1 MLELLREAELP
12 CRRLFL
18 DYHGLKLIHSWMSD
32 SSIVDVD
39 RLLSLAFRLDI
50 LRTLEVLPV
59 KNKTMLQDSKVLS
72 TVQRWTNIVE
82 YTSDK
87 TNNKPVDEI
96 SPCDSGSGTPISN
109 DGVSSPKIDE
119 PATTTT
125 TTATTPAVSSP
136 TTTAAP
142 SAATSRATTPTP
154 AVQIPSTTVKSVEV
168 LDAIPQILEQS
179 SALKGLGVDM
189 LKRIISTNE
198 KNTKIIEDSET
209 NDKLPDGEM
218 GKLIRE
224 IRLLASKLVTSW
236 EQLPESF
243 KIPKK
248 LRIEQ
253 MKEHEREADQSY
265 KETVHGETEKQPTP
279 TLQSVISTPFNS
291 RYADRSRDRDKSA
304 NDGASDASREKDP
317 RYRRYGNTTM
327 TKHQRRQM
335 FEAKVRQSFETRSPR
350 THKTDNC
357 CTHLQVAQENAERKK
372 SLEQVTYESKC
383 AFFKLDPRKWPR
395 DMMPYCVNSATGQW
409 YGLNMKPIP
418 TPPTHVSTPSRPIS
432 PTNERISFN
441 LRVCTFPGS
450 TQGTAANTSNRY
462 Q

>member
-1 MLELLREAELP
+1 MLELLRDAELP
-12 CRRLFL
+12 CRRLFP

-39 RLLSLAFRLDI
+39 RLVCLAFRLDI

-87 TNNKPVDEI
+87 TNNKPVEEI

-109 DGVSSPKIDE
+109 DDVSSPKVDE
-119 PATTTT
+119 TATSSVASPAVPTTTT
-125 TTATTPAVSSP
+125 TSATQAT
-136 TTTAAP
+136 
-142 SAATSRATTPTP
+142 SAA
-154 AVQIPSTTVKSVEV
+154 VKPVEV
-168 LDAIPQILEQS
+168 LETIPQILEQS

-198 KNTKIIEDSET
+198 KNTKIIEDSAT

-253 MKEHEREADQSY
+253 MKEHEREADQSDR
-265 KETVHGETEKQPTP
+265 ETVNGEKEKPTT
-279 TLQSVISTPFNS
+279 TLQSTISTSFTS
-291 RYADRSRDRDKSA
+291 RYADRSRDRDKSTF
-304 NDGASDASREKDP
+304 DGAYDSSKEKDP

-335 FEAKVRQSFETRSPR
+335 FEAKV
-350 THKTDNC
+350 C
-357 CTHLQVAQENAERKK
+357 
-372 SLEQVTYESKC
+372 
-383 AFFKLDPRKWPR
+383 
-395 DMMPYCVNSATGQW
+395 
-409 YGLNMKPIP
+409 PIAHCP
-418 TPPTHVSTPSRPIS
+418 KMSEYI
-432 PTNERISFN
+432 
-441 LRVCTFPGS
+441 
-450 TQGTAANTSNRY
+450 
-462 Q
+462 

>member
-1 MLELLREAELP
+1 MKGAVRFECRTEYKIYHFPFHFLVRAKLQKAKSRLLDLLRDAELP

-82 YTSDK
+82 YTNDK
-87 TNNKPVDEI
+87 TNNKQADEV

-119 PATTTT
+119 S
-125 TTATTPAVSSP
+125 TTPAAMSP
-136 TTTAAP
+136 ATAAVP
-142 SAATSRATTPTP
+142 SPAAATAIATPVAP
-154 AVQIPSTTVKSVEV
+154 VTVKPAEV
-168 LDAIPQILEQS
+168 LEAIPQILEQN

-265 KETVHGETEKQPTP
+265 KETVQTEKQTTP
-279 TLQSVISTPFNS
+279 TLQSNISTSFNS
-291 RYADRSRDRDKSA
+291 RFADRPRDRDKNTFDGT
-304 NDGASDASREKDP
+304 NDSLKEKDP
-317 RYRRYGNTTM
+317 RYRRYGNSTM

-335 FEAKVRQSFETRSPR
+335 FEAKVCLFAAHRIHCQETEF
-350 THKTDNC
+350 NANFIGI
-357 CTHLQVAQENAERKK
+357 HLQVAQENAERKK

-383 AFFKLDPRKWPR
+383 HFFKLDPRKVIR
-395 DMMPYCVNSATGQW
+395 DMLPYCVNGTTGQW

-418 TPPTHVSTPSRPIS
+418 TPPSHVSTPSPS
-432 PTNERISFN
+432 P
-441 LRVCTFPGS
+441 P
-450 TQGTAANTSNRY
+450 
-462 Q
+462 

>member
-1 MLELLREAELP
+1 
-12 CRRLFL
+12 
-18 DYHGLKLIHSWMSD
+18 MSD

-39 RLLSLAFRLDI
+39 RLLCLAFRLDI

-87 TNNKPVDEI
+87 TNNKPTDEI

-119 PATTTT
+119 TTTIAVSLPEMTAVPSTTVATATTT
-125 TTATTPAVSSP
+125 
-136 TTTAAP
+136 
-142 SAATSRATTPTP
+142 ATTPTP
-154 AVQIPSTTVKSVEV
+154 AVQIAPSSAVKPTEV

-224 IRLLASKLVTSW
+224 IRLLASKLVTTW

-265 KETVHGETEKQPTP
+265 KETVVETEKQTP
-279 TLQSVISTPFNS
+279 TLQSAISTTFSS
-291 RYADRSRDRDKSA
+291 RFADRSRDREKSSFDSA
-304 NDGASDASREKDP
+304 NDSKEKDP

-327 TKHQRRQM
+327 SKHQRRQM
-335 FEAKVRQSFETRSPR
+335 FEAKVCASLSKRMEIRVKIYRNNHLIALICRLRKRTQSGR
-350 THKTDNC
+350 
-357 CTHLQVAQENAERKK
+357 
-372 SLEQVTYESKC
+372 
-383 AFFKLDPRKWPR
+383 
-395 DMMPYCVNSATGQW
+395 
-409 YGLNMKPIP
+409 
-418 TPPTHVSTPSRPIS
+418 
-432 PTNERISFN
+432 
-441 LRVCTFPGS
+441 
-450 TQGTAANTSNRY
+450 NR
-462 Q
+462 

>member
-1 MLELLREAELP
+1 MRAKLQKAKSRLLELLREAELP

-18 DYHGLKLIHSWMSD
+18 DYRGLKLIHSWVSD
-32 SSIVDVD
+32 SAIVDVD
-39 RLLSLAFRLDI
+39 RLLCLAFRLDI

-87 TNNKPVDEI
+87 TNNKTTDEI

-119 PATTTT
+119 TATIAVSSPAMTAVPPT
-125 TTATTPAVSSP
+125 TTATA
-136 TTTAAP
+136 TAA
-142 SAATSRATTPTP
+142 TPTP
-154 AVQIPSTTVKSVEV
+154 AVQIAPSSAVKPAEV
-168 LDAIPQILEQS
+168 LDAIPQILEQN

-224 IRLLASKLVTSW
+224 IRLLASKLVTTW

-265 KETVHGETEKQPTP
+265 KETVVETEKQTP
-279 TLQSVISTPFNS
+279 TLQSVVSTTFNS
-291 RYADRSRDRDKSA
+291 RFADRSRDREKGSFDSA
-304 NDGASDASREKDP
+304 NDSKEKDP

-327 TKHQRRQM
+327 SKHQRRQM
-335 FEAKVRQSFETRSPR
+335 FEAKVLFA
-350 THKTDNC
+350 
-357 CTHLQVAQENAERKK
+357 L
-372 SLEQVTYESKC
+372 
-383 AFFKLDPRKWPR
+383 
-395 DMMPYCVNSATGQW
+395 
-409 YGLNMKPIP
+409 
-418 TPPTHVSTPSRPIS
+418 
-432 PTNERISFN
+432 
-441 LRVCTFPGS
+441 
-450 TQGTAANTSNRY
+450 
-462 Q
+462 

>member
-1 MLELLREAELP
+1 MSRFDAAIETVAHFLFRFAVRAKLQKAKSRLLDLLRDAELP

-18 DYHGLKLIHSWMSD
+18 DYHGLKLIHGWMSD
-32 SSIVDVD
+32 GSIGD
-39 RLLSLAFRLDI
+39 RMLILTFRLDI

-82 YTSDK
+82 YMNDK
-87 TNNKPVDEI
+87 TNNKPADEI

-119 PATTTT
+119 NATNA
-125 TTATTPAVSSP
+125 TAS
-136 TTTAAP
+136 P
-142 SAATSRATTPTP
+142 SAATPTASLAPPSTP
-154 AVQIPSTTVKSVEV
+154 AAPTITSAAVKSADV
-168 LDAIPQILEQS
+168 LEAIPQILEQN

-265 KETVHGETEKQPTP
+265 KETVHEEKEKQTSLS
-279 TLQSVISTPFNS
+279 TLPSTISSSFSS
-291 RYADRSRDRDKSA
+291 RYAERSRDRDKGNFDGV
-304 NDGASDASREKDP
+304 NDSLKEKDP
-317 RYRRYGNTTM
+317 RYRRYGSATM

-335 FEAKVRQSFETRSPR
+335 FEAKV
-350 THKTDNC
+350 C
-357 CTHLQVAQENAERKK
+357 
-372 SLEQVTYESKC
+372 
-383 AFFKLDPRKWPR
+383 
-395 DMMPYCVNSATGQW
+395 
-409 YGLNMKPIP
+409 
-418 TPPTHVSTPSRPIS
+418 
-432 PTNERISFN
+432 
-441 LRVCTFPGS
+441 
-450 TQGTAANTSNRY
+450 
-462 Q
+462 